1 MNKQNYQTIQI
12 SVVHSALLALLTRFL
27 KMQRESSNICT
38 DDSILEEIDLCDF
51 GVRFKVLLLQTNY
64 GTRTELQVLIPGWQD
79 IQADAIDRLRSI
91 YGESVRYPSGAQSS
105 QNSNFVIH
113 LDEAVKNF
121 DSIESCAT
129 SLAQIRIQA
138 AGAPF
143 LKALERIVSED
154 SGPRVAKEEVHRLTT
169 HPRCGTCHCL
179 STAEK

>member
-1 MNKQNYQTIQI
+1 MNKHNHQTIQI
-12 SVVHSALLALLTRFL
+12 PVVHSALLAVLTRFL
-27 KMQRESSNICT
+27 KIQRESCDICT
-38 DDSILEEIDLCDF
+38 DDYILEEIDLCDF
-51 GVRFKVLLLQTNY
+51 GVRFKVLVFQTND

-105 QNSNFVIH
+105 QNSNFVIR

-143 LKALERIVSED
+143 FKALERIVSED
-154 SGPRVAKEEVHRLTT
+154 IGPRVMVEEVHRLVT